1 LTIHSPD
8 VASVPGGFPDDIF
21 RAVIDHILLSE
32 ETIAKRLDVLA
43 REIDA
48 RYAGKDLLAVGIL
61 KGSVFFLTDLLKR
74 LTVPV
79 SVDFMQVRSY
89 AGTSSSGNIQLL
101 KDLSMDVAGK
111 DVLLFEDVVDTGL
124 TLRKIL
130 ELLSSRKPRSL
141 GIAALLKKRLPENR
155 DISVD
160 FLGFEIGPEFVV
172 GYGLDL
178 DEKYRNLPHVAVWD
192 PKK

>member
-1 LTIHSPD
+1 M
-8 VASVPGGFPDDIF
+8 
-21 RAVIDHILLSE
+21 IDRILLSE
-32 ETIAKRLDVLA
+32 ETIARRLDVLG

-48 RYAGKDLLAVGIL
+48 RYAGRDLLAVGVL

-74 LTVPV
+74 LTIPV

-89 AGTSSSGNIQLL
+89 AGTSSSGNIQLV
-101 KDLSMDVAGK
+101 KDLSMDVAGR

-130 ELLSSRKPRSL
+130 ELLSSRSPRSL
-141 GIAALLKKRLPENR
+141 GIAALLKKQLPENR
-155 DISVD
+155 DIRVD

-178 DEKYRNLPHVAVWD
+178 DERYRNLPHVAVWD

>member
-1 LTIHSPD
+1 
-8 VASVPGGFPDDIF
+8 
-21 RAVIDHILLSE
+21 VIDRILLSE
-32 ETIAKRLDVLA
+32 SQIGARLDALA
-43 REIDA
+43 KEIDSS
-48 RYAGKDLLAVGIL
+48 YGGDGLLAVGVL

-79 SVDFMQVRSY
+79 MVDFLQVRSY
-89 AGTSSSGNIQLL
+89 AGTASSGNIQLVH
-101 KDLSMDVAGK
+101 DLSMDVEGK

-141 GIAALLKKRLPENR
+141 RIAALLKKDLPENR
-155 DISVD
+155 DIPID
-160 FLGFEIGPEFVV
+160 FLGFTIGPDFVV

-178 DEKYRNLPHVAVWD
+178 DERFRNLPHVAIWD
-192 PKK
+192 PTR

>member
-1 LTIHSPD
+1 M
-8 VASVPGGFPDDIF
+8 
-21 RAVIDHILLSE
+21 IDHILLSE

-43 REIDA
+43 KEIDTT
-48 RYAGKDLLAVGIL
+48 YAGRELLAVGIL

-74 LTVPV
+74 LKVPV
-79 SVDFMQVRSY
+79 AVDFLQVRSY
-89 AGTSSSGNIQLL
+89 AGTSSSGNINIVH
-101 KDLSMDVAGK
+101 DLSMDILGK
-111 DVLLFEDVVDTGL
+111 DVLLFEDVIDSGL

-130 ELLSSRKPRSL
+130 ELLGSRKPHSL

-155 DISVD
+155 DIPVD

-192 PKK
+192 PTR

>member
-1 LTIHSPD
+1 VIVS
-8 VASVPGGFPDDIF
+8 A
-21 RAVIDHILLSE
+21 AVIDHVLLSE

-43 REIDA
+43 KEIDA
-48 RYAGKDLLAVGIL
+48 RYAGKDLLAIGIL

-74 LTVPV
+74 LKVPV

-89 AGTSSSGNIQLL
+89 SGTSSSGNIQLI

-111 DVLLFEDVVDTGL
+111 DVLLFEDVVDSGL

-130 ELLSSRKPRSL
+130 QLLSSRNPRSL
-141 GIAALLKKRLPENR
+141 GIAALLKKNLPENR
-155 DISVD
+155 DIPVD

-178 DEKYRNLPHVAVWD
+178 DEKYRNLPHVAIWD

>member
-1 LTIHSPD
+1 M
-8 VASVPGGFPDDIF
+8 
-21 RAVIDHILLSE
+21 IDHILLSE
-32 ETIAKRLDVLA
+32 ETISNRLDVLA
-43 REIDA
+43 KEIDA
-48 RYAGKDLLAVGIL
+48 AYAGRELLAVGIL

-79 SVDFMQVRSY
+79 SVDFLQVRSY
-89 AGTSSSGNIQLL
+89 AGTSSSGNINIVH
-101 KDLSMDVAGK
+101 DLSMDILGK
-111 DVLLFEDVVDTGL
+111 DVLLFEDVIDSGL

-130 ELLSSRKPRSL
+130 VLLGSRKPRSL
-141 GIAALLKKRLPENR
+141 AVAALLKKKLPGNR
-155 DISVD
+155 DISAQ

-192 PKK
+192 PTR